1 MADGTPVSDST
12 LERMRHL
19 AQLIESGNEDEV
31 KEAID
36 ELTKLRERDL
46 YQELGRLTRDLHDAL
61 NSFQVDARL
70 ANMAEQDI
78 PDARERLRH
87 VIKMTDDSANR
98 TLAAVEASMPL
109 CENIEDESAQLHE
122 EWQRFIQRQMSADE
136 FRDLSKR
143 VGDFLGRG
151 REQAGQIRGNLNDVL
166 MAQDFQDLT
175 GQIIKRVI
183 SLVEELELS
192 MVNLIKLSG
201 TRLTEADKKEDKNS
215 ATKLDGPPVPGVSD
229 TDVVSGQ
236 DEVDDL
242 LSSLGF

>member
-12 LERMRHL
+12 LEQMRHL
-19 AQLIESGNEDEV
+19 AQLIETGNEEQV
-31 KEAID
+31 KDAVD
-36 ELTKLRERDL
+36 ELTRLRERDL
-46 YQELGRLTRDLHDAL
+46 YQDLGRLTRQLHDAL
-61 NSFQVDARL
+61 NSFQLDARL

-98 TLAAVEASMPL
+98 TLSAVEASMPL
-109 CENIEDESAQLHE
+109 CEKLEDESSQLHE
-122 EWQRFIQRQMSADE
+122 EWQRFTQRQLSAEE

-151 REQAGQIRGNLNDVL
+151 KDQAGQIRGNLNDVL

-183 SLVEELELS
+183 SLVEELELG

-201 TRLTEADKKEDKNS
+201 TRLTDIQKKEDQQ
-215 ATKLDGPPVPGVSD
+215 AGAALEGPPVPGVSD
-229 TDVVSGQ
+229 TGVVSGQ